1 MSNIAI
7 APVEKPNQSI
17 EKSLVSPNQLAEF
30 TKALPATIKAAA
42 FARIALTTIKQK
54 EAFAKCEPRTLI
66 AALMQCAQLG
76 LPPDGRRVH
85 LIPFGQTVNV
95 VIGYQGLLEL
105 ARNTGLVSTITVEAV
120 KDNDVFEWNTG
131 EIKHQIDF
139 RNPRG
144 DAYAYYAICTFKDGS
159 KQAAVMTAD
168 EIISIRDRS
177 QSYLASQ
184 KYGKDSP
191 WTTSF
196 DEMAKKTVF
205 RRLAKWLTLSS
216 ERFDAAV
223 EIDNEDF
230 TPAKVTVTPSFPS
243 QATQPAQLSNEH
255 VVDDSVIVDSTPAT
269 VPIDTSV
276 LGGLLSQGKVSL
288 QKFVEW
294 LKSTNRLASD
304 IVVASLDDVPVTIVS
319 AVLADNARLL
329 YQCIALHGSVL
340 PQPKSK

>member
-1 MSNIAI
+1 MSTIAQF
-7 APVEKPNQSI
+7 EKPNQSI

-54 EAFAKCEPRTLI
+54 EAFSKCEPRTLI

-120 KDNDVFEWNTG
+120 KDNDVFEWDTG
-131 EIKHQIDF
+131 EIKHKIDF

-144 DAYAYYAICTFKDGS
+144 EAYAYYAICTFKDGS

-168 EIISIRDRS
+168 EIVSIRDRS

-223 EIDNEDF
+223 EIDNDDF
-230 TPAKVTVTPSFPS
+230 KPAQVTVTPSFPS
-243 QATQPAQLSNEH
+243 QAPQLSNEH
-255 VVDDSVIVDSTPAT
+255 AANESVIVDPIPAT
-269 VPIDTSV
+269 APVTATVDTST
-276 LGGLLSQGKVSL
+276 LGALLSQGKVSL

-304 IVVASLDDVPVTIVS
+304 IVVASLDDVPAAIVS
-319 AVLADNARLL
+319 AVLADNAKLL
-329 YQCIALHGSVL
+329 NQCIALHGSVL
-340 PQPKSK
+340 QQPKTK